1 MNEIQINPFRPDSGR
16 KEKIQI
22 FILILLCGASKGFMK
37 ALKTI
42 IKPFETP
49 QRSVKTKIKLIFI
62 LMQLSKMHGAGRV
75 KKCASRKNWKS
86 IYLKKTL
93 NSVVKQSFQF
103 LFSPL
108 SGKKSSSKNHD
119 NTGMAITILRY
130 SLHSWTSVNFSKAAG
145 FSLQL
150 C

>member
-1 MNEIQINPFRPDSGR
+1 MMNEIQINPFRPDSGR

-42 IKPFETP
+42 IKPFEAP

-75 KKCASRKNWKS
+75 KKCASRKN
-86 IYLKKTL
+86 
-93 NSVVKQSFQF
+93 
-103 LFSPL
+103 
-108 SGKKSSSKNHD
+108 
-119 NTGMAITILRY
+119 
-130 SLHSWTSVNFSKAAG
+130 
-145 FSLQL
+145 
-150 C
+150 